1 MAQTRRPARATPTTD
16 PDTPTPG
23 NDDGDFTTE
32 VVAEDL
38 KPQSFRVDGEEF
50 FVCAVI
56 PADAMRLVSAFVG
69 GGNASWVQAGV
80 EFMEAVLLDES
91 AERYAARLKSK
102 ERPITITDLAKH
114 AQHLMRNVYGVT
126 RPLEKQRS

>member
-1 MAQTRRPARATPTTD
+1 MATNRPRQAKPAP
-16 PDTPTPG
+16 PPA
-23 NDDGDFTTE
+23 DDVDQESGDFVSEAQEEGLT
-32 VVAEDL
+32 
-38 KPQSFRVDGEEF
+38 PRSFRVDGEEF

-126 RPLEKQRS
+126 RPLEKQPS